1 MQHVYLQVDMTGLG
15 GSFHSLTQSAAAAAA
30 AAGAR
35 HIHSFTPQSPPLSHS
50 SRFSHMLSRSEVSLQ
65 RDGHR

>member
-30 AAGAR
+30 AAGAG
-35 HIHSFTPQSPPLSHS
+35 HIHSFTSQSPALSHS
-50 SRFSHMLSRSEVSLQ
+50 SRLSHVVT
-65 RDGHR
+65 

>member
-30 AAGAR
+30 GAGAG
-35 HIHSFTPQSPPLSHS
+35 HIHSFTSQSPALSHS
-50 SRFSHMLSRSEVSLQ
+50 SRLSHVVT
-65 RDGHR
+65 

>member
-30 AAGAR
+30 GAG
-35 HIHSFTPQSPPLSHS
+35 HIHSFTSQSPALSHS
-50 SRFSHMLSRSEVSLQ
+50 SRLSHVVT
-65 RDGHR
+65 

>member
-30 AAGAR
+30 AAGAG
-35 HIHSFTPQSPPLSHS
+35 HIHSFPSQSPPLSHS
-50 SRFSHMLSRSEVSLQ
+50 SRLSHVVT
-65 RDGHR
+65 

>member
-30 AAGAR
+30 AAAAGAGAG
-35 HIHSFTPQSPPLSHS
+35 HIHSFTSQSPALSHS
-50 SRFSHMLSRSEVSLQ
+50 SRLSHVVT
-65 RDGHR
+65 

>member
-30 AAGAR
+30 AGAG
-35 HIHSFTPQSPPLSHS
+35 HIHSFTSQSPPLSHS
-50 SRFSHMLSRSEVSLQ
+50 SRLSHVVT
-65 RDGHR
+65 

>member
-30 AAGAR
+30 GAAGAG
-35 HIHSFTPQSPPLSHS
+35 HIHSFTSQSPPLSHS
-50 SRFSHMLSRSEVSLQ
+50 SR
-65 RDGHR
+65 

>member
-30 AAGAR
+30 AAAAAGAG
-35 HIHSFTPQSPPLSHS
+35 HIHSFTSQSPPLSHS
-50 SRFSHMLSRSEVSLQ
+50 SR
-65 RDGHR
+65 

>member
-30 AAGAR
+30 AAAGAG
-35 HIHSFTPQSPPLSHS
+35 HIHSFTSQSPPLSHS
-50 SRFSHMLSRSEVSLQ
+50 SR
-65 RDGHR
+65 